1 MAPLAH
7 AAPITDFRLWPEYS
21 KNAYVL
27 FTTHCQT
34 RDEAEMKLKVWLEI
48 LELQLRDQGFKPY
61 DYLCRHSQ
69 LKVVE
74 KVGKTHECRHRLNC
88 LNYFKDDRCWCD
100 TLPWL
105 TDHWR
110 VSLLLNIK
118 QDFYR
123 PRTMGKLAIVNLR
136 ENLATKGAY
145 CNELTSEEYLTVREK
160 LEHTSSEYVETT
172 QTLRRIGLQY
182 TEVEY
187 EEAAAELRAIQIC

>member
-1 MAPLAH
+1 MAPLSH
-7 AAPITDFRLWPEYS
+7 AAPVSDFRFRSDYS
-21 KNAYVL
+21 INAYVL

-34 RDEAEMKLKVWLEI
+34 RDEAEMKLKVWLEL
-48 LELQLRDQGFKPY
+48 LELQLRDQSFKSY
-61 DYLCRHSQ
+61 VYMCRCSL

-74 KVGKTHECRHRLNC
+74 KVGKTHTCRHRLNC
-88 LNYFKDDRCWCD
+88 LNCFKGDRSGCV

-105 TDHWR
+105 TDLWR
-110 VSLLLNIK
+110 ISLLLNIT

-123 PRTMGKLAIVNLR
+123 PHKMDKLAIDVLR

-145 CNELTSEEYLTVREK
+145 YIELTREEYLTVREK
-160 LEHTSSEYVETT
+160 LEPSSSEYAETT